1 MSFKDWVVQSRERVG
16 ANGWRGVQ
24 DSAYRLYVSLLSK
37 LDPLFPDGKCVLE
50 DDWDL
55 LIVLDACRVDALE
68 EVSEEYEF
76 LDNPGSIRSVGSSS
90 TMWFTNTFLP
100 KYDDIIS
107 GTIYVSANP
116 HLEAVEDRPFLDQIR
131 VYDWGW
137 SKEVA
142 TTPSEVVTEAAIAAS
157 REHREEY
164 DRMVVHYM
172 QPHDPSVP
180 DPLSEYDENMD
191 KKISA
196 WHRVRHGE
204 LSKERAW
211 ESYLEN
217 LRYVLDS
224 VEVLLNNVNAS
235 KVVITADH
243 AEAIGEWGVYNHP
256 IGVPLKSV
264 RTVPWYQTT
273 ATDNGSVNPDVEN
286 LKTKQKS
293 DDQTVEE
300 KLRALGYRTD

>member
-1 MSFKDWVVQSRERVG
+1 M
-16 ANGWRGVQ
+16 
-24 DSAYRLYVSLLSK
+24 
-37 LDPLFPDGKCVLE
+37 
-50 DDWDL
+50 
-55 LIVLDACRVDALE
+55 
-68 EVSEEYEF
+68 
-76 LDNPGSIRSVGSSS
+76 
-90 TMWFTNTFLP
+90 
-100 KYDDIIS
+100 
-107 GTIYVSANP
+107 
-116 HLEAVEDRPFLDQIR
+116 
-131 VYDWGW
+131 
-137 SKEVA
+137 
-142 TTPSEVVTEAAIAAS
+142 
-157 REHREEY
+157 
-164 DRMVVHYM
+164 
-172 QPHDPSVP
+172 
-180 DPLSEYDENMD
+180 
-191 KKISA
+191 
-196 WHRVRHGE
+196 
-204 LSKERAW
+204 SKERAW